1 MSKFLLGMV
10 VLRLLSGS
18 VELLAALLMYRLNSV
33 EKALLVNST
42 LAMLGPF
49 ILITTTA
56 LGLAGIADK
65 LSYSKLLWII
75 AGLTCL
81 FIGIFKK

>member
-1 MSKFLLGMV
+1 MSKFLIGMV
-10 VLRLLSGS
+10 VLRLISGTI
-18 VELLAALLMYRLNSV
+18 EIAAALIMFRLNSV
-33 EKALLVNST
+33 EKALLVNSM
-42 LAMLGPF
+42 LALVGPF
-49 ILITTTA
+49 VLITTTA
-56 LGLAGIADK
+56 LGLAGITDK

>member
-10 VLRLLSGS
+10 VLRLISGTL
-18 VELLAALLMYRLNSV
+18 EITAALIMFRLNSV
-33 EKALLVNST
+33 EKALLVNSM
-42 LAMLGPF
+42 LALVGPF
-49 ILITTTA
+49 VLIATTA
-56 LGLAGIADK
+56 LGLFGIADR
-65 LSYSKLLWII
+65 LSYSKLMWII

>member
-1 MSKFLLGMV
+1 MSKYLLGMV
-10 VLRLLSGS
+10 LIRILSGTL
-18 VELLAALLMYRLNSV
+18 EITAALIMYRLNSL

-42 LAMLGPF
+42 LALVGPF
-49 ILITTTA
+49 VLITTTA
-56 LGLAGIADK
+56 LGLVGVADK

-81 FIGIFKK
+81 FIGIFKR

>member
-10 VLRLLSGS
+10 ILRLISGS
-18 VELLAALLMYRLNSV
+18 VELLAALLMFRLNSV
-33 EKALLVNST
+33 EKALFVNSM

-56 LGLAGIADK
+56 LGLAGMTDK

>member
-10 VLRLLSGS
+10 LLRMISGTL
-18 VELLAALLMYRLNSV
+18 EITAALIMYRLNSV
-33 EKALLVNST
+33 EKALVVNSM
-42 LAMLGPF
+42 LAAVGPF

-56 LGLAGIADK
+56 LGLIGIADK
-65 LSYSKLLWII
+65 MSYSKLLWIA

-81 FIGIFKK
+81 FIGIFKR

>member
-10 VLRLLSGS
+10 VLRLISGS
-18 VELLAALLMYRLNSV
+18 LELLAALIMFRLNSV
-33 EKALLVNST
+33 EKALLVNSM

-49 ILITTTA
+49 VLILTTA

>member
-10 VLRLLSGS
+10 LIRILSGTL
-18 VELLAALLMYRLNSV
+18 EITAALIMYRLNSL

-42 LAMLGPF
+42 LALVGPF
-49 ILITTTA
+49 VLITTTA
-56 LGLAGIADK
+56 LGLVGVADK
-65 LSYSKLLWII
+65 LSYSKLLWIA

-81 FIGIFKK
+81 FIGIFKR